1 MYATL
6 TRNEPNTADDVLVI
20 NGDTLTI
27 VRLSRRCKEEA
38 CCSLQRVP
46 SLSCVCL
53 ELFCRAVVERED
65 AAWVAVYAQYAGM
78 VRRWLALPEAEG
90 DEGVAIVFERFW
102 QAVDGPK
109 FARFPSLAAILQ
121 YLKVCAYTAR
131 IDRGRR
137 AQATAGEWSLDA
149 ATHVVAARDNVEEM
163 VAGRLDAVEFWAM
176 VRTLL
181 CDDREGVVLYLS
193 YVLGLSPRE
202 ICAHDRGHFSNV
214 AEVYRLK
221 RTVLDRL
228 RRAPDM
234 RALVAR
240 M

>member
-38 CCSLQRVP
+38 CCSLQRAP

-53 ELFCRAVVERED
+53 ELFRRAVVERED

-137 AQATAGEWSLDA
+137 HRLPLASGRSMPRRTSWPRAITWRRWWPGGSTRSSSGPWSARYCATTAKVWCS
-149 ATHVVAARDNVEEM
+149 TSPM
-163 VAGRLDAVEFWAM
+163 CWA
-176 VRTLL
+176 
-181 CDDREGVVLYLS
+181 
-193 YVLGLSPRE
+193 
-202 ICAHDRGHFSNV
+202 
-214 AEVYRLK
+214 
-221 RTVLDRL
+221 
-228 RRAPDM
+228 
-234 RALVAR
+234 
-240 M
+240 